1 MPDPSTLPTRLRHAA
16 LMHEQDGHSAQDDAI
31 AETLRQAADE
41 IERARNPILTL
52 ARAGEVHVG
61 GRLDSLVADANHRFV
76 ATVETMEVA
85 DGVLTL
91 ATPDARREAAYDL
104 PVRPDAIPEHAEPTL
119 RRLVV
124 ANADPLPSLGAIVRT
139 EPTGALWRLHDL
151 ESTTNGTFVAV
162 VEPVDPHDV
171 PVTARVTDLPA
182 PLREDVPA

>member
-1 MPDPSTLPTRLRHAA
+1 MPDPSTLPDRLRFLAA
-16 LMHEQDGHSAQDDAI
+16 NDYADPTSAQDVAKRDTILSAATMLEQYRPAAI
-31 AETLRQAADE
+31 TPAT
-41 IERARNPILTL
+41 P
-52 ARAGEVHVG
+52 GEVYVG
-61 GRLDSLVADANHRFV
+61 TILNSFAAPVGHRFV
-76 ATVETMEVA
+76 ATVETADVA